1 MISGLTNVGLLFH
14 ENVHTETADV
24 RFGHLLREGASGP
37 GLLVYWPTDDLDAG
51 DLWAPVIR
59 MTCGGKYRKWVLDPV
74 STAGNN
80 QSFGVNPSSA
90 HPSAGDSVSPP
101 FWNAIMFAAIRVHE
115 SGHQYGEEAESTSE

>member
-1 MISGLTNVGLLFH
+1 M
-14 ENVHTETADV
+14 
-24 RFGHLLREGASGP
+24 RFGHLLRERALGP

-59 MTCGGKYRKWVLDPV
+59 MACGGKYRNWVFGPRLNRREQSIIWGEPIV
-74 STAGNN
+74 ST
-80 QSFGVNPSSA
+80 SECWRFCF
-90 HPSAGDSVSPP
+90 PP